1 MIAAAIRGVS
11 GDLESAC
18 RLIEE
23 AWAIPEAAA
32 VDEMISTYLPETVRC
47 ACDAGKV
54 ELAERIL
61 RDVEP
66 RFPYA
71 AHALVGAR
79 ARVAEAHGRFEE
91 AVADYR
97 DAAARW
103 MAFSMPFE
111 EGHARL
117 GEARC
122 LIALERRDE
131 AHGSARA
138 ISSDIRTPGCGSAIG
153 EPSGRRGHGGLRSGD
168 GLRTRQTCRTD
179 SRFAMR
185 IVAPPCRTSDGSS
198 SFRRP
203 WTYSG
208 SSISRLEQ

>member
-47 ACDAGKV
+47 ACDGGKP

-61 RDVEP
+61 RDAEP

-91 AVADYR
+91 ALADYR
-97 DAAARW
+97 DAATRW
-103 MAFSMPFE
+103 TAFSMPFE

-122 LIALERRDE
+122 LIALGRRDE
-131 AHGSARA
+131 AQAPLAA
-138 ISSDIRTPGCGSAIG
+138 ISRHLRTPGCGCATG
-153 EPSGRRGHGGLRSGD
+153 EGSGREATAVSGAAT
-168 GLRTRQTCRTD
+168 G
-179 SRFAMR
+179 
-185 IVAPPCRTSDGSS
+185 
-198 SFRRP
+198 
-203 WTYSG
+203 
-208 SSISRLEQ
+208 